1 MKTLLRRKVTEKS
14 SRKTPIVFY
23 LEQVYLNQEQTSPSS
38 HFTDNFQYYFDFYY
52 YKNNLPYEKPLLTV
66 EVPLHKKKK
75 ITNTFSDSNY
85 IFEYE
90 IIPAGIKAHNNH
102 MQARRSMS
110 FNITLLADRIL
121 LPFLSGDTPD
131 KPEYDYRLIEVSFPL
146 QPNVHL
152 TYISSFPCPQKM
164 PNYPWAITPTPWNFM
179 QTAVIPLTFIYPN
192 LHEEG
197 SE

>member
-1 MKTLLRRKVTEKS
+1 MEKNHQ
-14 SRKTPIVFY
+14 Y
-23 LEQVYLNQEQTSPSS
+23 LQWLQ
-38 HFTDNFQYYFDFYY
+38 
-52 YKNNLPYEKPLLTV
+52 L
-66 EVPLHKKKK
+66 
-75 ITNTFSDSNY
+75 Y

-90 IIPAGIKAHNNH
+90 IIPAGI
-102 MQARRSMS
+102 
-110 FNITLLADRIL
+110 NITLLADRIL

-146 QPNVHL
+146 HPNVHL
-152 TYISSFPCPQKM
+152 TYIPYFPCPQKM